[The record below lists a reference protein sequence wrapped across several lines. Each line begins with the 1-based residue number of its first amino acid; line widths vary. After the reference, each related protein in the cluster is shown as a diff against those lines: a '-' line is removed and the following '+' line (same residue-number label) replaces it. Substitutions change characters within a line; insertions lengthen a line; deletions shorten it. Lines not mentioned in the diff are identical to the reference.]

1 MFEDEYQLNI
11 DEEKK
16 VEKMANIYS
25 IIRTLDFIVSH
36 KITNRSMLFHMEK
49 LISKNMNLK

>member
-16 VEKMANIYS
+16 VEKLANIYS
-25 IIRTLDFIVSH
+25 IIRTLDFIVCFY
-36 KITNRSMLFHMEK
+36 LFIE
-49 LISKNMNLK
+49 

>member
-25 IIRTLDFIVSH
+25 IIRTLDFIVSY
-36 KITNRSMLFHMEK
+36 KITLDQCLFTW
-49 LISKNMNLK
+49 KN